1 MQSFPAW
8 GRRWSVAHTGVRRL
22 SCRAGVAQGVWCV
35 LGMAGIL
42 LGFLAFKYGF
52 RLLISFRD
60 MFSEL

>member
-1 MQSFPAW
+1 M
-8 GRRWSVAHTGVRRL
+8 AHTGVRRL